1 MAEKKSTDKKNE
13 RLINRDPRADDD
25 ENAEQE
31 QVLPF
36 YKQPSFLLVLKIS
49 VSLGVISSLL
59 TGLFIT
65 NSRLSGVE
73 EQITEYQ
80 TEISAF
86 KTQQDTIKQNL
97 ETLTEDHEYLVSEV
111 KSLDL
116 TDAKGDLSQA
126 LSILNE
132 QSEALDKQLAITRNG
147 LLSLSRMIK
156 GSRVWQEDY
165 SNQYQRLFEENEK
178 IKQSI
183 NDLRGVQE
191 EKEQRSDPRY
201 LEMEF

>member
-1 MAEKKSTDKKNE
+1 MAEKKNTDKKNE

-73 EQITEYQ
+73 EQITQYQ

-126 LSILNE
+126 LNILNE